1 MKLHRFTTETSLMRR
16 IRAVQSG
23 QILYVCGVR
32 LPILSTT
39 PRKG

>member
-1 MKLHRFTTETSLMRR
+1 MRLPFTTETSLMRR

-23 QILYVCGVR
+23 TIVYACGVR
-32 LPILSTT
+32 LPIITAT